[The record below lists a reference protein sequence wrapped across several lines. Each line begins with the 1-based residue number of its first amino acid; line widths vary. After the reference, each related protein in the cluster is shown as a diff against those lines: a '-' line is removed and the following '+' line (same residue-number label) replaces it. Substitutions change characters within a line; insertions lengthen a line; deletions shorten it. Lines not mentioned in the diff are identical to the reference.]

1 MKQSRDVISS
11 LNAQTKMSQVI
22 LFDYLLL
29 KILVIN

>member
-11 LNAQTKMSQVI
+11 LNAQTKMSQVS
-22 LFDYLLL
+22 LLDHLIL